1 MYSLLRVSLYMVMNL
16 RGGGDTWGD
25 RRCVEG
31 MYMVMDGRGWGD
43 RRWVEGRCIPGYGR
57 NGMMG
62 EIDGR

>member
-1 MYSLLRVSLYMVMNL
+1 MVMNL

-31 MYMVMDGRGWGD
+31 MYMVMDGRGCGD
-43 RRWVEGRCIPGYGR
+43 RRWVARREVHTWLWTE
-57 NGMMG
+57 GMMG

>member
-1 MYSLLRVSLYMVMNL
+1 MVMNL